1 MTGGIVIFHCA
12 LEQRDLYFGIGKWI
26 QRLVAHASMTLPRGC
41 ARPPTGIGLTRQFQL
56 LICMTQLFFN
66 FFWIGRLG
74 NVMRALRGLITRAA
88 SAAPFVS
95 GVLARV

>member
-41 ARPPTGIGLTRQFQL
+41 ARSRPGY
-56 LICMTQLFFN
+56 
-66 FFWIGRLG
+66 
-74 NVMRALRGLITRAA
+74 ALAIA
-88 SAAPFVS
+88 SCSFA
-95 GVLARV
+95 